1 MSQKKIGMSIDEE
14 LNDRWN
20 KVAKKHDLS
29 KSGMVEEYLQ
39 QILPILEAQTP
50 NKMMFEAMKQ
60 MAEQIDTTATL
71 FDNMEHD
78 KSVEE
83 YKEMK
88 RG

>member
-1 MSQKKIGMSIDEE
+1 MKKITSFSLEENLLKRLAVVSEKHGLSRSSI
-14 LNDRWN
+14 
-20 KVAKKHDLS
+20 
-29 KSGMVEEYLQ
+29 VEDYLK

>member
-1 MSQKKIGMSIDEE
+1 MAQKKIGMSINAE

-20 KVAKKHDLS
+20 KVSKKHDLS
-29 KSGMVEEYLQ
+29 KSGMVEDYLIV
-39 QILPILEAQTP
+39 ILPILEAQTP
-50 NKMMFEAMKQ
+50 NKMMAKAMQK
-60 MAEQIDTTATL
+60 MANEINTTATL

-78 KSVEE
+78 ESVEA

>member
-1 MSQKKIGMSIDEE
+1 
-14 LNDRWN
+14 
-20 KVAKKHDLS
+20 
-29 KSGMVEEYLQ
+29 MVEDYLSV
-39 QILPILEAQTP
+39 ILPILEAKTP
-50 NKMMFEAMKQ
+50 NKMLANAMKQ
-60 MAEQIDTTATL
+60 MADEINTTATL